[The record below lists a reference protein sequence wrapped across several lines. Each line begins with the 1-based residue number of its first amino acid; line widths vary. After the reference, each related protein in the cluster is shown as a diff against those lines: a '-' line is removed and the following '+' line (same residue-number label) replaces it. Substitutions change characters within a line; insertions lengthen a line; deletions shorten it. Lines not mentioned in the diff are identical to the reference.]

1 VAVKGA
7 ARLLVKD
14 AYASSWDGNGCVR
27 VDTDDPRGSS
37 FIRATAAVG
46 LQKPGFDHHRQV
58 LVGNRTKVSSAG
70 RARAFDVPSTRNNFP
85 FWVVLAEL
93 SLGMGGQAHDYAFL
107 VINVL
112 AVVIV
117 IGGSRRLNN
126 RTSRVNAC

>member
-1 VAVKGA
+1 MAVKGA

-14 AYASSWDGNGCVR
+14 AYASSWGGNGCVG

-37 FIRATAAVG
+37 FIRATTAAAVG

-70 RARAFDVPSTRNNFP
+70 RARAFDVPRTQNNFP

-93 SLGMGGQAHDYAFL
+93 SLGMGG
-107 VINVL
+107 
-112 AVVIV
+112 
-117 IGGSRRLNN
+117 
-126 RTSRVNAC
+126 